1 MDLNNGYDHS
11 EKKILVIEDNK
22 LNRMLIEKYL
32 LSGGYRNVNYA
43 EDGEQGLEQ
52 IYLIQPDIIILDL
65 MMPKIDGFEVCRTM
79 RQKKHLE
86 DIPILVLTGLD
97 TSSDRSRAYDVGAT
111 DVVSKPIS
119 GPELLARVKIHLD
132 NQALLQDLQTFYER
146 LADELVVVKRLQNDL
161 LPSEKKFTR
170 LKEKYGINISSHFRP
185 SHEIGGDFWTI
196 IPIDK
201 HKLGL
206 FMCDLTGHGVV
217 AAVNTFRVHTL
228 LNILRQDGD
237 LSPSNLF
244 YTLNQ
249 ELNRLLAVGQFAAAF
264 YGVIDTKKHEMT
276 YVSAAWEQAMIF
288 DPETRDTTMLEG
300 RGLPLGIM
308 KNAEHTETTVA
319 LPQNAVIMSYSD
331 ALVEQQYGSG
341 ETISTD
347 QLTQF
352 IQSANDLNLSIT
364 DYILDCL
371 SEMGLTHF
379 EDDLTI
385 VTLQIDNQDKSN
397 KPEAGD

>member
-1 MDLNNGYDHS
+1 MHLNNGYDHS

-32 LSGGYRNVNYA
+32 LSGGYQNVNYA

-52 IYLIQPDIIILDL
+52 IYLIKPDIIILDL

-79 RQKKHLE
+79 RQNKALE

-161 LPSEKKFTR
+161 LPSAKKFTKIR
-170 LKEKYGINISSHFRP
+170 DKYNIDISSHFRP

-196 IPIDK
+196 LPVDK
-201 HKLGL
+201 HKVGL

-228 LNILRQDGD
+228 LNVLRQDGD
-237 LSPSNLF
+237 LSPANLF

-264 YGVIDTKKHEMT
+264 YAVIDIKTREMT
-276 YVSAAWEQAMIF
+276 YVSAAWEQSLIY
-288 DPETRDTTMLEG
+288 DPAEQRCHFLEG

-308 KNAEHTETTVA
+308 KNAEHTETTVKIPKNG
-319 LPQNAVIMSYSD
+319 LLLSYSD
-331 ALVEQQYGSG
+331 ALIEQQFAEGDSL
-341 ETISTD
+341 SLN
-347 QLTQF
+347 QLTKF
-352 IQSANDLNLSIT
+352 VKSGYNSHGAIT
-364 DYILDCL
+364 DYILDSL
-371 SEMGLTHF
+371 SELGLTHF
-379 EDDLTI
+379 DDDLTMVAI
-385 VTLQIDNQDKSN
+385 QIDSDSN
-397 KPEAGD
+397 KKS